1 MVDTIHID
9 RGHVKMVA
17 HRGVSGL
24 ECENTCAAFVA
35 AGNRSYYGIETDV
48 HVTADG
54 KFAVIHDDNTEKVS
68 GVNMSVEGSTWE
80 QLCTVQLYSGGRVPS
95 YTRRDLVIPALADY
109 IRICKRYGKIAVL
122 EVKNRMATEVLRR
135 LVDEVRELEYLEY
148 TLFISFSWENMVDL
162 RQMLP
167 NQKMQFLITNW
178 EDDLP
183 ERLRQHRL
191 DLDIYH
197 GSLTRERIE
206 LLHDLGIEVNCWT
219 CDDADRAEELI
230 GWGIDYITSNIL
242 E

>member
-1 MVDTIHID
+1 MDTIHVEHGST
-9 RGHVKMVA
+9 RMVA

-24 ECENTCAAFVA
+24 ECENTNAAFVA
-35 AGNRSYYGIETDV
+35 AGNRSYYGIETDI

-54 KFAVIHDDNTEKVS
+54 KFAVIHDDRTGKVS
-68 GVNMSVEGSTWE
+68 DVDISVEESTFE
-80 QLCTVQLYSGGRVPS
+80 ELSKVQLYSGGRVPS

-122 EVKNRMATEVLRR
+122 EVKNRMETEVLRR
-135 LVDEVRELEYLEY
+135 LVEEIRELEYLES

-162 RQMLP
+162 REMLP
-167 NQKMQFLITNW
+167 EQKMQFLIVEW
-178 EDDLP
+178 ADDLP
-183 ERLRQHRL
+183 ARLQKHRL

-197 GSLTRERIE
+197 GSLTQERIE

-219 CDDADRAEELI
+219 CDDPDRAEELVS
-230 GWGIDYITSNIL
+230 WGIDYITTNIL